1 SPLSMT
7 ASPNGSPAAGPRMDL
22 TRYAWLS
29 IFTAIVTITLKTSAW
44 ALTGSVGLLS
54 DAAESTVN
62 LVAAVVAL
70 IALKVAARPASER
83 FLYGRAKAEYFS
95 AAVEGAMIVVAAA
108 VSLVSAVGR
117 CIHPRPLEN
126 SGWGLAIIVV
136 AAVLNG
142 LVALVLIR
150 VGRRHRSTTLR
161 ADGKHLMPDVVTSA
175 GVLLG
180 VGLVVV
186 TGWERLDALVAF
198 AVGVNII
205 VNGIGLSTETV
216 SGLLDKALPEDDHE
230 GITEIRR
237 RRTDGTITIHG
248 PQTREAGQQKYM
260 NVHVLVPDEW
270 TVKIGHDYIEDLEQ
284 ELCAALP
291 DLTVLTHLEPIS
303 DPASY
308 EDIPE
313 AHVPI
318 HDDDHDATQ
327 PRRCYHEGG
336 VSADPSDP
344 VRADFVR
351 RLRRARQQPSRTAAG
366 TSAVRDWPYSVHS
379 SHGRGRT
386 PCDSSQAT
394 SERSLGSNSSHDVTP
409 APLQAISATAS
420 RRGNR

>member
-1 SPLSMT
+1 MT

-22 TRYAWLS
+22 NRYAWLS
-29 IFTAIVTITLKTSAW
+29 IFAAIVTITLKTSAW

-95 AAVEGAMIVVAAA
+95 AAVEGAMIFVAAA
-108 VSLVSAVGR
+108 VILVTAVER
-117 CIHPRPLEN
+117 FINPRPLEN
-126 SGWGLAIIVV
+126 IGWGLAIIVV
-136 AAVLNG
+136 ASVLNG

-150 VGRRHRSTTLR
+150 VGRRHRSITLR
-161 ADGKHLMPDVVTSA
+161 ADGKHLMTDVVTSA

-205 VNGIGLSTETV
+205 VTGIGLITESV

-230 GITEIRR
+230 VITEILR
-237 RRTDGTITIHG
+237 RRTDGTITFHG
-248 PQTREAGQQKYM
+248 LQTREAGQQKYM

-327 PRRCYHEGG
+327 PPQ
-336 VSADPSDP
+336 V
-344 VRADFVR
+344 
-351 RLRRARQQPSRTAAG
+351 
-366 TSAVRDWPYSVHS
+366 
-379 SHGRGRT
+379 
-386 PCDSSQAT
+386 
-394 SERSLGSNSSHDVTP
+394 
-409 APLQAISATAS
+409 
-420 RRGNR
+420 

>member
-1 SPLSMT
+1 MT

-29 IFTAIVTITLKTSAW
+29 ICAAIVTITLKTSAW

-95 AAVEGAMIVVAAA
+95 AAVEGAMIFVAAA
-108 VSLVSAVGR
+108 VILVTAVER
-117 CIHPRPLEN
+117 FINPRPLEN
-126 SGWGLAIIVV
+126 IGWGLAIIVV
-136 AAVLNG
+136 ASVLNG

-150 VGRRHRSTTLR
+150 VGRRHRSITLR
-161 ADGKHLMPDVVTSA
+161 ADGKHLMTDVVTSA

-205 VNGIGLSTETV
+205 VTGIGLITESV

-230 GITEIRR
+230 VITEILR
-237 RRTDGTITIHG
+237 RRTDGTITFHG
-248 PQTREAGQQKYM
+248 LQTREAGQQKYM

-327 PRRCYHEGG
+327 P
-336 VSADPSDP
+336 P
-344 VRADFVR
+344 
-351 RLRRARQQPSRTAAG
+351 
-366 TSAVRDWPYSVHS
+366 
-379 SHGRGRT
+379 
-386 PCDSSQAT
+386 
-394 SERSLGSNSSHDVTP
+394 
-409 APLQAISATAS
+409 
-420 RRGNR
+420 

>member
-1 SPLSMT
+1 MT

-29 IFTAIVTITLKTSAW
+29 ICAAIVTITLKTSAW

-95 AAVEGAMIVVAAA
+95 AAVEGAMIFVAAA
-108 VSLVSAVGR
+108 VILVTAVER
-117 CIHPRPLEN
+117 FINPRPLEN
-126 SGWGLAIIVV
+126 IGWGLAIIVV
-136 AAVLNG
+136 ASVLNG

-150 VGRRHRSTTLR
+150 VGRRHRSITLR
-161 ADGKHLMPDVVTSA
+161 ADGKHLMTDVVTSA

-205 VNGIGLSTETV
+205 VTGIGLITEYV

-230 GITEIRR
+230 VITEILR
-237 RRTDGTITIHG
+237 RRTDGTITFHG
-248 PQTREAGQQKYM
+248 LQTREAGQQKYM

-327 PRRCYHEGG
+327 PPQ
-336 VSADPSDP
+336 V
-344 VRADFVR
+344 
-351 RLRRARQQPSRTAAG
+351 
-366 TSAVRDWPYSVHS
+366 
-379 SHGRGRT
+379 
-386 PCDSSQAT
+386 
-394 SERSLGSNSSHDVTP
+394 
-409 APLQAISATAS
+409 
-420 RRGNR
+420 